1 MLGPKSA
8 PESLTSPRLFQPVHS
23 ECDLSVYSSLF
34 SSLFLATPF
43 LRLTSARN
51 QKAKKNMAGLADA
64 ITERAEERAEEK
76 IFEEGGYTALWQ
88 YRTLRLYHKV
98 KTCSC
103 CA

>member
-1 MLGPKSA
+1 MRSQ
-8 PESLTSPRLFQPVHS
+8 RLF
-23 ECDLSVYSSLF
+23 LF
-34 SSLFLATPF
+34 VLLPF
-43 LRLTSARN
+43 LSHAVPSSDECEKPEIKT
-51 QKAKKNMAGLADA
+51 KNMAGLADA

-76 IFEEGGYTALWQ
+76 IFEEGGYSALWQ